1 MRKFGSRPGIPAA
14 GLAVFLLAQLALA
27 GLLFSADGVAVRF
40 GGRPV
45 GSACFLRQRTG
56 IPCPTCG
63 MSRSVVATLHGD
75 LGTALRAN
83 PAGPVWVA
91 AVFSVALALL
101 WLARRQ
107 RAGSGAGERA
117 ARPVRALAIAQG
129 ALLLAVLAGHWIR
142 IVAALG

>member
-1 MRKFGSRPGIPAA
+1 MA
-14 GLAVFLLAQLALA
+14 AVFLLLQLAVA
-27 GLLFSADGVAVRF
+27 GLLFSVDGAAVRF

-45 GSACFLRQRTG
+45 GSACFFRQHTG

-75 LGTALRAN
+75 LSTAVRAN
-83 PAGPVWVA
+83 PAGPLWVA
-91 AVFSVALALL
+91 AAFSVALALL

-107 RAGSGAGERA
+107 RTESGAGERA

-129 ALLLAVLAGHWIR
+129 VLVLAVLAGHWIR